1 MANDCLLKKI
11 KVDFDNDNLP
21 PVGGFVIK
29 VNKKASISN
38 NDMIAITFSISSM
51 QEIKV
56 KTTGNGCF
64 ATSVEDLV
72 NNPLTEATI
81 TSGNNKKYYFKNDD
95 YKIIVEKKYNIS
107 KISYGHGNGTIFD
120 IPLEGI
126 EYCTNLAQFI
136 ATNASLKDDI
146 SRFSK
151 MTFLNQ
157 LAILNNID
165 MRGDISGISHITS
178 MQHLNLRQTSVTGTV
193 SELGKMTGLIDIDID
208 ETGITG
214 DIVDYVSSAVDCGRT
229 TANPFYFYYVL
240 KDLKFNG
247 TKYDVYTRNCYIG
260 WSSKTKITVYVGGN
274 SYAQSTTIYALGAT
288 AEEIAAWEQA
298 GKTVIQVP

>member
-1 MANDCLLKKI
+1 M
-11 KVDFDNDNLP
+11 
-21 PVGGFVIK
+21 
-29 VNKKASISN
+29 NKKTSISN
-38 NDMIAITFSISSM
+38 NDMLAITFSIDSM

-95 YKIIVEKKYNIS
+95 YKIIVEGKYNIT
-107 KISYGHGNGTIFD
+107 IIRYGHFNGTIFD

-126 EYCTNLAQFI
+126 EYCTKLVTFI
-136 ATNASLKDDI
+136 ATNASLKYDI

-151 MTFLNQ
+151 MTNLNQ
-157 LAILNNID
+157 LALLNNRD
-165 MRGDISGISHITS
+165 MKGDISGISHITS
-178 MQHLNLRQTSVTGTV
+178 MQHLNLSQTSITGTV
-193 SELGKMTGLIDIDID
+193 SELAKMTGLIDINID
-208 ETGITG
+208 ETGVTG

-229 TANPFYFYYVL
+229 TSSPFHFYYIL
-240 KDLKFNG
+240 KDFKFNG
-247 TKYDVYTRNCYIG
+247 TKYNVSERYCYIG

-274 SYAQSTTIYALGAT
+274 LSSTQSTTIYALGAT
-288 AEEIAAWEQA
+288 TEEIAAWEQA
-298 GKTVIQVP
+298 GKTVIQVPQVS